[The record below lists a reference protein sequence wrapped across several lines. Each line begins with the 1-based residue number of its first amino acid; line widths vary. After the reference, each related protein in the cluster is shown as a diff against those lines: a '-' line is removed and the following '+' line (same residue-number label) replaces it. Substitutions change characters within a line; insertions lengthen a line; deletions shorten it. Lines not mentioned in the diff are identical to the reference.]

1 MQNAW
6 HANPEGEEKKT
17 KKKKQQTTKLF
28 QNVLFEDK
36 IKKKSKGDSIKLA
49 RT

>member
-1 MQNAW
+1 MQILREKKKNK
-6 HANPEGEEKKT
+6 EKKT
-17 KKKKQQTTKLF
+17 KTMKLF

>member
-1 MQNAW
+1 MQILR
-6 HANPEGEEKKT
+6 EKKKKT
-17 KKKKQQTTKLF
+17 KKKKTKTTKLF

>member
-1 MQNAW
+1 MHDLQILR
-6 HANPEGEEKKT
+6 EKK
-17 KKKKQQTTKLF
+17 KNKQKKQKTKLF